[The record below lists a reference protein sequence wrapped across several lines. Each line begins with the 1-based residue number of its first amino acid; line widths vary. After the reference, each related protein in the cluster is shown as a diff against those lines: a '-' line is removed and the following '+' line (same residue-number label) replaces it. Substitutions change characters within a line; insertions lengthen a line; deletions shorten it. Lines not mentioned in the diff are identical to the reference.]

1 MLLFMLAQIH
11 NVGRRLTL
19 ALMLGLAVGM
29 VSCASH
35 KEVALVD
42 DPEGKKESSIPW
54 NKQEKWENTGPLS
67 GLTDRR

>member
-1 MLLFMLAQIH
+1 MLALIRKYKTPITAAFL
-11 NVGRRLTL
+11 VT
-19 ALMLGLAVGM
+19 AAFTF

-35 KEVALVD
+35 KNMALVD
-42 DPEGKKESSIPW
+42 DPNGDSASSIPW

>member
-1 MLLFMLAQIH
+1 MLALIRKYKTPITASF
-11 NVGRRLTL
+11 VLL
-19 ALMLGLAVGM
+19 AAFTF

-35 KEVALVD
+35 KNMALVD
-42 DPEGKKESSIPW
+42 DPEGDSASSIPW

>member
-1 MLLFMLAQIH
+1 MLALI
-11 NVGRRLTL
+11 RRYKTPIT
-19 ALMLGLAVGM
+19 AVFLLSAAFTF

-35 KEVALVD
+35 KNMALVN
-42 DPEGKKESSIPW
+42 DPNGDSASSIPW

>member
-1 MLLFMLAQIH
+1 MVALI
-11 NVGRRLTL
+11 RRRKRELT
-19 ALMLGLAVGM
+19 AAFGLMVTFSF

-35 KEVALVD
+35 KNMALVD
-42 DPEGKKESSIPW
+42 DPNGQESSIPW

>member
-1 MLLFMLAQIH
+1 MAAQVKK
-11 NVGRRLTL
+11 VGKIVTL
-19 ALMLGLAVGM
+19 AVIFAFAFGL
-29 VSCASH
+29 VSCATK

-42 DPEGKKESSIPW
+42 DPDQRESSIPW